1 MRTDYFHFKKSDQG
15 TEYVT
20 FSEGITKTRQSGL
33 HNKHRLVI
41 PKMFVTD
48 TERCLVRF
56 CKLYLFKRLKCLQ
69 NNGPFCLS
77 VIVSPKSGVWYKVTP
92 VGVNEINEIKKEIAA
107 NSNLEGNKCIANH
120 SARKTPVKKLNRR
133 DETMRIMTT
142 MRVD

>member
-15 TEYVT
+15 TEYVI

-77 VIVSPKSGVWYKVTP
+77 VIKFDFFSKQDAVHFNDSTVNFKIQAKISPKRAVKHRR
-92 VGVNEINEIKKEIAA
+92 VN
-107 NSNLEGNKCIANH
+107 NSDDSSQK
-120 SARKTPVKKLNRR
+120 
-133 DETMRIMTT
+133 
-142 MRVD
+142 